1 MIVSS
6 SVLVGD
12 RRVSGHRVGA
22 ARHLAGLNTVVL
34 GSPNLEDDQ
43 DDRLHYI
50 CRSLYIDFK
59 SSIQILKE

>member
-50 CRSLYIDFK
+50 DLST
-59 SSIQILKE
+59 

>member
-43 DDRLHYI
+43 DDRSLIIDYI
-50 CRSLYIDFK
+50 TYVDLST
-59 SSIQILKE
+59 

>member
-43 DDRLHYI
+43 DDRPLIRMRFYLLHYI
-50 CRSLYIDFK
+50 DLST
-59 SSIQILKE
+59 

>member
-1 MIVSS
+1 MSS

-43 DDRLHYI
+43 DDRPLIRMRFYLLHYI
-50 CRSLYIDFK
+50 DLST
-59 SSIQILKE
+59 

>member
-1 MIVSS
+1 MSS

-34 GSPNLEDDQ
+34 GSPNLEDDH
-43 DDRLHYI
+43 DDRSLIRMRFYLLHYI
-50 CRSLYIDFK
+50 DLST
-59 SSIQILKE
+59 